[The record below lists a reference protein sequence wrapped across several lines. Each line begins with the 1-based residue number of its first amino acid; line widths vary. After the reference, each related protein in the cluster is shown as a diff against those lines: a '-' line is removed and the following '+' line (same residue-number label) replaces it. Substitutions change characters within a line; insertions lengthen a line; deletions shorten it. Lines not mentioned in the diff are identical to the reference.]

1 MNKTLLLPAALL
13 LASWLEAGAQ
23 LPPVTLDPLPADSAA
38 AVQAI
43 PVSAM
48 EQPVPQVPVEQGS
61 RTVTLTREQCLAIA
75 LQENMTI
82 KVADLEIQRMDISK
96 KETRASLFP
105 KIDFSA
111 AYQRAI
117 ELQTISMNMGGQ
129 AQSFKMGSDNTWN
142 FGFSASLPLV
152 APQLWKA
159 LQISD
164 TQILANYETARA
176 SRLNLIDQINKA
188 YYTLLLSKAS
198 YSVLKDNYEVARYNH
213 EVYSKQFALGT
224 ATEYDVLRS
233 SVEVKNLEPQL
244 LQAQISIDQC
254 RLQLRVLM
262 GIAED
267 LVIEPDVTLAQMQRD
282 MYDYVATL
290 DRSLTGNTD
299 LRSIDIQSRLAEQNV
314 ELKKKAFLP
323 TLAAQFNLNWSALSN
338 GNALKNQQFH
348 PYSTVGLSLSMPLFA
363 GGSRLYAMRQAEV
376 QVKELKLQR
385 ENLVNSLEMQVQL
398 AIENIDKEVRQIDTS
413 AEGVRQAEKAHSI
426 MQKSFEIGAATY
438 LNLRD
443 SELAE
448 TSSRLAYY
456 QAIYN
461 YLISTSELDLL
472 LGRETELKNLGYS
485 LPAPAAKK

>member
-1 MNKTLLLPAALL
+1 MTKYIMTALL
-13 LASWLEAGAQ
+13 AMAAQ
-23 LPPVTLDPLPADSAA
+23 TLTAQQPPVMLDPLPADTICSGSE
-38 AVQAI
+38 AI
-43 PVSAM
+43 PVTAM
-48 EQPVPQVPVEQGS
+48 NAPVPQVPIHPVG
-61 RTVTLTREQCLAIA
+61 RTVTLSRQECIAIA
-75 LQENMTI
+75 LQENLTV
-82 KVADLEIQRMDISK
+82 KVADMEIHRMDLSK
-96 KETRASLFP
+96 KETRAALFP
-105 KIDFSA
+105 KVDFSG

-117 ELQTISMNMGGQ
+117 ELQTINMNMGGQ
-129 AQSFKMGSDNTWN
+129 TQSFKMGSDNTWN

-159 LQISD
+159 LSISD

-176 SRLNLIDQINKA
+176 SRLNLVDQINKA
-188 YYTLLLSKAS
+188 YYTLLLAKAS
-198 YSVLKDNYEVARYNH
+198 YEVLHDNYEVSRFNH
-213 EVYSKQFALGT
+213 EMYAKKFALGT

-233 SVEVKNLEPQL
+233 SVEVKNIEPQL

-262 GIAED
+262 GIAEE

-282 MYDYVATL
+282 MYDYVTGL
-290 DRSLTGNTD
+290 DRSLAGNSD
-299 LRSIDIQSRLAEQNV
+299 LRSLDIQNELALKNV
-314 ELKKKAFLP
+314 ELKKWAFLP
-323 TLAAQFNLNWSALSN
+323 TLAAQFNLNWNALSN

-348 PYSTVGLSLSMPLFA
+348 PYSTVGLALSVPLYS
-363 GGSRLYAMRQAEV
+363 GGSRAYALRQAEV
-376 QVKELKLQR
+376 QVKEIKMQR
-385 ENLVNSLEMQVQL
+385 ENLVNSLNMQVQL
-398 AIENIDKEVRQIDTS
+398 AIENIDKEVKQIDVS

-472 LGRETELKNLGYS
+472 LGRENELHQVNHVIPIPPVK
-485 LPAPAAKK
+485 